1 MEQFVINGPKQL
13 VLEAAEVATVLD
25 SLAVQPF
32 NKVASVVNKIMGQ
45 CREQQQEK
53 HKDVEPKD

>member
-45 CREQQQEK
+45 CRAQQEQI
-53 HKDVEPKD
+53 KDDNPKD